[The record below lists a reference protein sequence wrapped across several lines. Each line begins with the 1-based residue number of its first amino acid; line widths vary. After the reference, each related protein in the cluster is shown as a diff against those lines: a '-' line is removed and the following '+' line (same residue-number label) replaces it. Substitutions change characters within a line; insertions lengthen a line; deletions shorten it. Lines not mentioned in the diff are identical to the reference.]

1 MRGVEA
7 PVAGCFSLGLKPRGP
22 VPIRIRDLES
32 GAGAGMVHMVMLSLS
47 SRRKADTELG
57 IGYWMEIKT
66 GCKVV
71 EKPVIVPSGLDHHQ
85 GYRILYAYCGKDL
98 EGVES
103 LLEGAL
109 PPMLPATAKE
119 PKEFATLEAI
129 AENFGAKDPKARG
142 TMYLSD
148 LMASYASPSWL
159 TVSPQLGMPSLSAWP
174 ATATTASGSHT
185 GAALLTGGSAAA
197 KTKNAAKL
205 AAGLKEGVKGDVVD
219 EEGVS
224 ALMMAASEG
233 GAEACEVLLK
243 GGNHLEAVKTLLAA
257 KADTT
262 KVDSEGNTALHWAAV
277 AGGLETARL
286 LASLGQKTT
295 KNAKDGEWIQHIRVV
310 TTKA

>member
-1 MRGVEA
+1 M
-7 PVAGCFSLGLKPRGP
+7 
-22 VPIRIRDLES
+22 
-32 GAGAGMVHMVMLSLS
+32 
-47 SRRKADTELG
+47 ADTELG

-85 GYRILYAYCGKDL
+85 GYRILYAYCGK

-129 AENFGAKDPKARG
+129 AENFGAKDPKAAAANSAFCVALRVPAELATQAEAPG
-142 TMYLSD
+142 GRD
-148 LMASYASPSWL
+148 LWIVRFDQDLITPFL
-159 TVSPQLGMPSLSAWP
+159 Q
-174 ATATTASGSHT
+174 
-185 GAALLTGGSAAA
+185 AA

-243 GGNHLEAVKTLLAA
+243 GGALVNHAERLNGRTALMFAAQGNHLEAVKTLLAA

-295 KNAKDGEWIQHIRVV
+295 KNAKGQTPADLAEEMAKKEHPVKTAQHAE
-310 TTKA
+310 TAAALK